1 MGPALVERWAFE
13 SRDLDARRVGG
24 LLSRT
29 TPARASEPLAARPLC
44 GVEIQPRLP
53 LLSTYLGH
61 VHPKDTYWYLQAAPE
76 LLQIAAERLE
86 RSQGGAS

>member
-1 MGPALVERWAFE
+1 
-13 SRDLDARRVGG
+13 
-24 LLSRT
+24 
-29 TPARASEPLAARPLC
+29 LAARPLC